1 MKGLLLKDMYE
12 LIKQC
17 KFILLFCVVYVFLS
31 YTESGYFFLAFS
43 IIFFSL
49 LPTTIMALD
58 ERSKWE
64 SYAITMPYTRKEMV
78 LSKYI
83 LSLGGVIFMSVL
95 YELVNIIIYFINS
108 SYAMSIVDSFNII
121 LPFCLMAIII
131 SSINLPINFKFGA
144 IKSNFPV
151 KGICS
156 ISPFS
161 PCETGNWHLS
171 IVFRHICSTKSFT
184 QNCWSS
190 QSRLIFSDK
199 SPVPHP
205 ISKVREE

>member
-144 IKSNFPV
+144 E
-151 KGICS
+151 KGRLGTILICV
-156 ISPFS
+156 IIGAIGGGLF
-161 PCETGNWHLS
+161 
-171 IVFRHICSTKSFT
+171 
-184 QNCWSS
+184 S
-190 QSRLIFSDK
+190 QSSGSVELINYFMNIPSFVYLVLIAVLWIVSYFVSVK
-199 SPVPHP
+199 
-205 ISKVREE
+205 IYEKRAL

>member
-144 IKSNFPV
+144 E
-151 KGICS
+151 KGRLGTILICV
-156 ISPFS
+156 IIGVIGGGLF
-161 PCETGNWHLS
+161 
-171 IVFRHICSTKSFT
+171 
-184 QNCWSS
+184 S
-190 QSRLIFSDK
+190 QSSGSVELINYFMNIPSFVYLVLIAILWIVSYFVSVK
-199 SPVPHP
+199 
-205 ISKVREE
+205 IYEKRAL

>member
-17 KFILLFCVVYVFLS
+17 RFILLFCIVYVFLS
-31 YTESGYFFLAFS
+31 FTESGYFFLAFS

-83 LSLGGVIFMSVL
+83 LSICGILFMSVL
-95 YELVNIIIYFINS
+95 YELVNIILYFINS
-108 SYAMSIVDSFNII
+108 SYAMSFMDSVNVI
-121 LPFCLMAIII
+121 LPFCFLAIIL

-144 IKSNFPV
+144 E
-151 KGICS
+151 KGRLGTILICVIIGVIGGGLFTES
-156 ISPFS
+156 SVSSELINYIANIP
-161 PCETGNWHLS
+161 
-171 IVFRHICSTKSFT
+171 SFVYLI
-184 QNCWSS
+184 
-190 QSRLIFSDK
+190 LIF
-199 SPVPHP
+199 VLWL
-205 ISKVREE
+205 ISYFISVKIYEKRAL

>member
-144 IKSNFPV
+144 E
-151 KGICS
+151 KGRLGTILICV
-156 ISPFS
+156 IIGVIGGGLF
-161 PCETGNWHLS
+161 
-171 IVFRHICSTKSFT
+171 
-184 QNCWSS
+184 S
-190 QSRLIFSDK
+190 QSSGSVELINYFMNIPSFVYLVLIALLWIVSYFVSVK
-199 SPVPHP
+199 
-205 ISKVREE
+205 IYEKRAL

>member
-144 IKSNFPV
+144 E
-151 KGICS
+151 KGRLGTILICV
-156 ISPFS
+156 IIGVIGGGLF
-161 PCETGNWHLS
+161 
-171 IVFRHICSTKSFT
+171 
-184 QNCWSS
+184 S
-190 QSRLIFSDK
+190 QSSGSVELINYFMNIPSFVYLVLIAVLWIVSYFVSVK
-199 SPVPHP
+199 
-205 ISKVREE
+205 IYEKRAL

>member
-95 YELVNIIIYFINS
+95 YEFVNIIIYFINS

-131 SSINLPINFKFGA
+131 SSVNLPINFKFGA
-144 IKSNFPV
+144 E
-151 KGICS
+151 KGRLGTILICVV
-156 ISPFS
+156 IGVIGGGLF
-161 PCETGNWHLS
+161 
-171 IVFRHICSTKSFT
+171 
-184 QNCWSS
+184 S
-190 QSRLIFSDK
+190 QSSGSVELINYFMNIPSFVYLVLIALLWIVSYFVSVK
-199 SPVPHP
+199 
-205 ISKVREE
+205 IYEKRAL

>member
-58 ERSKWE
+58 ERNKWE

-95 YELVNIIIYFINS
+95 YEFVNIIIYFINS

-144 IKSNFPV
+144 E
-151 KGICS
+151 KGRLGTILICV
-156 ISPFS
+156 IIGVIGGGLF
-161 PCETGNWHLS
+161 
-171 IVFRHICSTKSFT
+171 
-184 QNCWSS
+184 S
-190 QSRLIFSDK
+190 QSSGSVELINYFMNIPSFVYLVLIALLWIVSYFVSVK
-199 SPVPHP
+199 
-205 ISKVREE
+205 IYEKRAL

>member
-64 SYAITMPYTRKEMV
+64 SYAITMPYTRKI
-78 LSKYI
+78 S
-83 LSLGGVIFMSVL
+83 FP
-95 YELVNIIIYFINS
+95 IYFDTKYTISSNCLVLMSSNS
-108 SYAMSIVDSFNII
+108 
-121 LPFCLMAIII
+121 AII
-131 SSINLPINFKFGA
+131 K
-144 IKSNFPV
+144 
-151 KGICS
+151 
-156 ISPFS
+156 
-161 PCETGNWHLS
+161 
-171 IVFRHICSTKSFT
+171 
-184 QNCWSS
+184 
-190 QSRLIFSDK
+190 
-199 SPVPHP
+199 
-205 ISKVREE
+205 

>member
-17 KFILLFCVVYVFLS
+17 KFIFLFCVVYVFLS

-144 IKSNFPV
+144 E
-151 KGICS
+151 KGRLGTIFICV
-156 ISPFS
+156 IIGVIGGGLF
-161 PCETGNWHLS
+161 
-171 IVFRHICSTKSFT
+171 
-184 QNCWSS
+184 S
-190 QSRLIFSDK
+190 QSSGSIELINYFMNIPSFVYLTLIAVLWVVSYFVSVK
-199 SPVPHP
+199 
-205 ISKVREE
+205 IYEKRAL